1 MINAGY
7 VIQTDGEYSVL
18 RMGDI
23 SPLRDENT
31 HVYIKKAKRTYAGEL
46 LNMAGQTGR
55 KAASGNTSAATD
67 VDPTRADQKYV
78 NVYELYN
85 LDGNSVGNNKINY
98 KVKQLEDGLE
108 ITLDTTEKDWSYLLR
123 PVKQPIK
130 RFIVNGKEQRI

>member
-1 MINAGY
+1 M
-7 VIQTDGEYSVL
+7 
-18 RMGDI
+18 
-23 SPLRDENT
+23 
-31 HVYIKKAKRTYAGEL
+31 
-46 LNMAGQTGR
+46 
-55 KAASGNTSAATD
+55 
-67 VDPTRADQKYV
+67 DPTRADQKYV